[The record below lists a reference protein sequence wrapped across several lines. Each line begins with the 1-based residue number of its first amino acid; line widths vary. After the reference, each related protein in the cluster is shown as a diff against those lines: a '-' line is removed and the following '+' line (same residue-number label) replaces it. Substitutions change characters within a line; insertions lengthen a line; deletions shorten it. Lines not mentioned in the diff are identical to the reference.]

1 MHNFCGETMNW
12 QWATKVFGA
21 IAVAMGGNALII
33 TLSDC
38 DTAVCWHQFVGH
50 WFPALFIMFVSYHTD
65 SADTKQLNRGMVA
78 FGVLYNVLDLV
89 QKGGD
94 MDFDNFKVV
103 QHFTFTATVSVL
115 GIIRMRMKHVGAVF
129 TGDFDK
135 LIFFVVA
142 VCLVVFMANHPQA
155 SSLGNWMHGM
165 TAFYVATW
173 YVLGVANKREIASW
187 AMWFAAVCFLASQNG
202 LCKAATMV
210 RIDVVAYTC
219 IVHLIALGM
228 VAYST
233 KKSKSKPNV
242 NLSLN

>member
-1 MHNFCGETMNW
+1 
-12 QWATKVFGA
+12 
-21 IAVAMGGNALII
+21 
-33 TLSDC
+33 
-38 DTAVCWHQFVGH
+38 
-50 WFPALFIMFVSYHTD
+50 
-65 SADTKQLNRGMVA
+65 
-78 FGVLYNVLDLV
+78 
-89 QKGGD
+89 
-94 MDFDNFKVV
+94 
-103 QHFTFTATVSVL
+103 
-115 GIIRMRMKHVGAVF
+115 
-129 TGDFDK
+129 
-135 LIFFVVA
+135 
-142 VCLVVFMANHPQA
+142 
-155 SSLGNWMHGM
+155 MHGM

-187 AMWFAAVCFLASQNG
+187 AMWFAAVCFVASQSG